1 MIKSKD
7 EFISYIGKR
16 LDLYALNKDA
26 VEKMQKYMMDKYNF
40 RLSEAADL
48 ITQKSPLTTEN
59 VYVCFCVADALA
71 QIDNS
76 VKLED
81 WFTDK
86 EISTFSSE
94 TIQRDKFKF
103 PIIIPAVQI
112 TDDQW
117 IGTCDCDFLMKLR
130 EAQKIYY
137 NTNTQRTLQRIVENG
152 QESYRIMLN
161 RTAVQEIKT
170 AYDNIRIQIH
180 GDV

>member
-1 MIKSKD
+1 
-7 EFISYIGKR
+7 
-16 LDLYALNKDA
+16 
-26 VEKMQKYMMDKYNF
+26 MDKYNF

-117 IGTCDCDFLMKLR
+117 IYYGT
-130 EAQKIYY
+130 EAVSP
-137 NTNTQRTLQRIVENG
+137 TCRR
-152 QESYRIMLN
+152 R
-161 RTAVQEIKT
+161 
-170 AYDNIRIQIH
+170 
-180 GDV
+180 